1 MRMEHHRSGNT
12 LRGYWMIEKSNGY
25 LEAYYNACK
34 RGEFIIGI
42 ELSLSLEN
50 LLSDLSSPEYVYDT
64 TLADRYIDFMEHCV
78 RLTKSPFYNK
88 PMKLMLWQ
96 KAWISALFGFKIWDK
111 DMGRWINRFKETLL
125 LIGRKNTKSET
136 SSALCLADLLIGGE
150 GRRIVCASNTYD
162 QSQIVFDAVDTMR
175 MMIDPDSKDTW
186 RNRKGL
192 ICLYN
197 DNRVIMMSDRTKAKE
212 GLNIDLAV
220 IDEVHEMKDN
230 SLVKPIEQSMS
241 TKEEGLMILITTEGF
256 VNDGYLDGKL
266 KEYRAIINGEATTVS
281 AKRKLPWLYTQDSE
295 QEVWNVNEDGINP
308 AWQKSNP
315 SLVYG
320 IKKWSFLRDGVDA
333 AQVSKE
339 DRAYVLSKD
348 FNFKVANATAWLLRD
363 DYDYQETFDIEEF
376 KGSYCIGAVDLSET
390 TDMTSAKIM
399 LLKKGDRRK
408 YILSHYW
415 IPEKKLELSDDAG
428 AGAKYV
434 EWAQAGLLTITEGNS
449 IDLSLVADW
458 FYYNLMQKHGIT
470 LLYCG
475 YDQRFK
481 TDWINKM
488 EYYGWL
494 DKKEL
499 VMVQQSPE
507 VLSTPIKQVE
517 VDLKDRF
524 IVGLNDVDKWCLGNA
539 ALKVDSRGKGLLTKI
554 DGQASRR
561 IDGAVTLVILQE
573 MYNRHGTDL
582 KDYLP

>member
-1 MRMEHHRSGNT
+1 
-12 LRGYWMIEKSNGY
+12 MIEKSNGY

-64 TLADRYIDFMEHCV
+64 TLADRYIDFMENCV

-266 KEYRAIINGEATTVS
+266 KEYRAIINGETTTVS

-333 AQVSKE
+333 AKVSKE

-458 FYYNLMQKHGIT
+458 FYDLMQKHGIT

-524 IVGLNDVDKWCLGNA
+524 IIGLNDVDKWCLGNA
-539 ALKVDSRGKGLLTKI
+539 ALKVDSRGKGLLIKI

-582 KDYLP
+582 KDYLL

>member
-1 MRMEHHRSGNT
+1 
-12 LRGYWMIEKSNGY
+12 MIEKSNGY
-25 LEAYYNACK
+25 LEAYYQACK
-34 RGEFIIGI
+34 RGEYIIGI

-50 LLSDLSSPEYVYDT
+50 LVKEQISAEYRYDT
-64 TLADRYIDFMEHCV
+64 TLADKYIDFMENCV

-96 KAWISALFGFKIWDK
+96 KAWISALFGFKIYDK
-111 DMGRWINRFKETLL
+111 EMSRWVNRFKETLL

-197 DNRVIMMSDRTKAKE
+197 DNRVITMSERTRTKE

-220 IDEVHEMKDN
+220 VDEVHEMKDN

-266 KEYRAIINGEATTVS
+266 AEYRAIINGEKTGMA

-320 IKKWSFLRDGVDA
+320 IKKWSFLRDCVDA
-333 AQVSKE
+333 AKESKE
-339 DRAYVLSKD
+339 DRMFVLSKD
-348 FNFKVANATAWLLRD
+348 FNFKVSNAEAWLLME
-363 DYDYQETFDIEEF
+363 DYNYQEEF
-376 KGSYCIGAVDLSET
+376 NLEDFRGSYCLGAVDLAET
-390 TDMTSAKIM
+390 TDMTSAKIL
-399 LLKKGDRRK
+399 LLKKGDKRK
-408 YILSHYW
+408 YVFSHYW
-415 IPEKKLELSDDAG
+415 IPEKKLEASSDEE
-428 AGAKYV
+428 AGAKYL
-434 EWAQAGLLTITEGNS
+434 EWAQAGMLTITEGND
-449 IDLSLVADW
+449 IDLSVVADW
-458 FYYNLMQKHGIT
+458 FYDLMKDYQIT

-481 TDWINKM
+481 RDWVNKM
-488 EYYGWL
+488 EYYGWN

-499 VMVQQSPE
+499 EMVLQSPDI
-507 VLSTPIKQVE
+507 LSNPIRQVE
-517 VDLKDRF
+517 ADLKDRF
-524 IVGLNDVDKWCLGNA
+524 IIGLNDIDRWCLGNA
-539 ALKVDSRGKGLLTKI
+539 ALKVDARGKGMLVKSN
-554 DGQASRR
+554 GQAARR

-573 MYNRHGTDL
+573 MFNRYGTEV
-582 KDYLP
+582 KSYL

>member
-1 MRMEHHRSGNT
+1 
-12 LRGYWMIEKSNGY
+12 MIEKSNGY
-25 LEAYYNACK
+25 LEAYYQACK
-34 RGEFIIGI
+34 RGEYIIGI

-50 LLSDLSSPEYVYDT
+50 LVKEQISAEYRYDT
-64 TLADRYIDFMEHCV
+64 TLADKYIDFMENCV

-96 KAWISALFGFKIWDK
+96 KAWISALFGFKIYDK
-111 DMGRWINRFKETLL
+111 EMGRWVNRFKETLL

-197 DNRVIMMSDRTKAKE
+197 DNRVITMSERTRTKE

-220 IDEVHEMKDN
+220 VDEVHEMKDN

-266 KEYRAIINGEATTVS
+266 AEYRAIINGEKTGMA

-320 IKKWSFLRDGVDA
+320 IKKWSFLRDCVDA
-333 AQVSKE
+333 AKESKE
-339 DRAYVLSKD
+339 DRMFVLSKD
-348 FNFKVANATAWLLRD
+348 FNFKVSNAEAWLLIE
-363 DYDYQETFDIEEF
+363 DYNYQEEF
-376 KGSYCIGAVDLSET
+376 NLEDFRGSYCLGAVDLAET
-390 TDMTSAKIM
+390 TDMTSAKIL

-408 YILSHYW
+408 YVFSHYW
-415 IPEKKLELSDDAG
+415 IPEKKLEASSDEEAG
-428 AGAKYV
+428 ANYL
-434 EWAQAGLLTITEGNS
+434 EWARAGMMTITEGND
-449 IDLSLVADW
+449 IDLSIVADW
-458 FYYNLMQKHGIT
+458 FYDLMKDHQIT

-481 TDWINKM
+481 RDWVNKM
-488 EYYGWL
+488 EYYGWN

-499 VMVQQSPE
+499 EMVLQSPDI
-507 VLSTPIKQVE
+507 LSNPIRQVE
-517 VDLKDRF
+517 ADLKDRF
-524 IVGLNDVDKWCLGNA
+524 IIGLNDIDRWCLGNA
-539 ALKVDSRGKGLLTKI
+539 ALKVDARGKGMLVKSN
-554 DGQASRR
+554 GQAARR

-573 MYNRHGTDL
+573 MFNRYGTEV
-582 KDYLP
+582 KSYL

>member
-1 MRMEHHRSGNT
+1 
-12 LRGYWMIEKSNGY
+12 MIEKSNGY
-25 LEAYYNACK
+25 LEAYYQACK
-34 RGEFIIGI
+34 CGEYIIGI

-50 LLSDLSSPEYVYDT
+50 LVKEQISAEYKYDT
-64 TLADRYIDFMEHCV
+64 TLADKYIDFMENCV

-96 KAWISALFGFKIWDK
+96 KAWISALFGFKIYDK
-111 DMGRWINRFKETLL
+111 EMGRWVNRFKETLL

-197 DNRVIMMSDRTKAKE
+197 DNRVITMSERTRTKE

-220 IDEVHEMKDN
+220 VDEVHEMKDN

-266 KEYRAIINGEATTVS
+266 AEYRAIINGEKTGMA

-320 IKKWSFLRDGVDA
+320 IKKWSFLRDCVDDA
-333 AQVSKE
+333 KESKE
-339 DRAYVLSKD
+339 DRMFVLSKD
-348 FNFKVANATAWLLRD
+348 FNFKVSNAEAWLLME
-363 DYDYQETFDIEEF
+363 DYNYQEQFNLEEF
-376 KGSYCIGAVDLSET
+376 RGSYCLGAVDLAET
-390 TDMTSAKIM
+390 TDMTSAKIL

-408 YILSHYW
+408 YVFSHYW
-415 IPEKKLELSDDAG
+415 IPEKKLEASSDEEAG
-428 AGAKYV
+428 AQYL
-434 EWAQAGLLTITEGNS
+434 EWARAGMMTITEGND
-449 IDLSLVADW
+449 IDLSIVADW
-458 FYYNLMQKHGIT
+458 FYDLMKDHQIT

-481 TDWINKM
+481 RDWINKM
-488 EYYGWL
+488 EYYGWN

-499 VMVQQSPE
+499 EMVLQSPDI
-507 VLSTPIKQVE
+507 LSNPIRQVE
-517 VDLKDRF
+517 ADLKDRF
-524 IVGLNDVDKWCLGNA
+524 IIGLNDIDRWCLGNA
-539 ALKVDSRGKGLLTKI
+539 ALKVDARGKGMLVKSN
-554 DGQASRR
+554 GQAARR

-573 MYNRHGTDL
+573 MFNRYGTEV
-582 KDYLP
+582 KSYL

>member
-1 MRMEHHRSGNT
+1 
-12 LRGYWMIEKSNGY
+12 MIEKSNGY
-25 LEAYYNACK
+25 LEAYYQACK
-34 RGEFIIGI
+34 RGEYIIGI

-50 LLSDLSSPEYVYDT
+50 LVKEQISAEYKYDT
-64 TLADRYIDFMEHCV
+64 TLADKYIDFMENCV

-96 KAWISALFGFKIWDK
+96 KAWISALFGFKIYDK
-111 DMGRWINRFKETLL
+111 EMGRWVNRFKETLL

-197 DNRVIMMSDRTKAKE
+197 DNRVITMSERTRTKE

-220 IDEVHEMKDN
+220 VDEVHEMKDN

-266 KEYRAIINGEATTVS
+266 AEYRAIINGEKTGMA

-320 IKKWSFLRDGVDA
+320 IKKWSFLRDCVDA
-333 AQVSKE
+333 AKESKE
-339 DRAYVLSKD
+339 DRMFVLSKD
-348 FNFKVANATAWLLRD
+348 FNFKVSNAEAWLLME
-363 DYDYQETFDIEEF
+363 DYNYQEEF
-376 KGSYCIGAVDLSET
+376 NLEDFRGSYCLGAVDLAET
-390 TDMTSAKIM
+390 TDMTSAKIL

-408 YILSHYW
+408 YVFSHYW
-415 IPEKKLELSDDAG
+415 IPEKKLEASSDEE
-428 AGAKYV
+428 AGAKYL
-434 EWAQAGLLTITEGNS
+434 EWARAGLMTITEGND
-449 IDLSLVADW
+449 IDLSVVADW
-458 FYYNLMQKHGIT
+458 FYDLMKDHQIT

-481 TDWINKM
+481 RDWVNKM
-488 EYYGWL
+488 EYYGWN

-499 VMVQQSPE
+499 EMVLQSPDI
-507 VLSTPIKQVE
+507 LSNPIRQVE
-517 VDLKDRF
+517 ADLKDRF
-524 IVGLNDVDKWCLGNA
+524 IIGLNDIDRWCLGNA
-539 ALKVDSRGKGLLTKI
+539 ALKVDARGKGMLVKSN
-554 DGQASRR
+554 GQAARR

-573 MYNRHGTDL
+573 MFNRYGTEV
-582 KDYLP
+582 KSYL

>member
-1 MRMEHHRSGNT
+1 M
-12 LRGYWMIEKSNGY
+12 RGYWMIEKSNGY

-64 TLADRYIDFMEHCV
+64 TLADRYIDFMENCV

-266 KEYRAIINGEATTVS
+266 KEYRAIINGETTTVS

-295 QEVWNVNEDGINP
+295 QEVWNVNEEGINP

-333 AQVSKE
+333 AKVSKA

-428 AGAKYV
+428 AGARYM

-458 FYYNLMQKHGIT
+458 FYDLMQKYGIT

-539 ALKVDSRGKGLLTKI
+539 ALKVDSRGKGLLIKI

>member
-1 MRMEHHRSGNT
+1 
-12 LRGYWMIEKSNGY
+12 MIEKSNGY
-25 LEAYYNACK
+25 LEAYYQACK
-34 RGEFIIGI
+34 RGEYIIGI

-50 LLSDLSSPEYVYDT
+50 LVKEQISSEYRYDT
-64 TLADRYIDFMEHCV
+64 TLADKYIDFMENCV

-96 KAWISALFGFKIWDK
+96 KAWISALFGFKIYDK
-111 DMGRWINRFKETLL
+111 EMGRWVNRFKETLL

-197 DNRVIMMSDRTKAKE
+197 DNRVITMSERTRTKE

-220 IDEVHEMKDN
+220 VDEVHEMKDN

-266 KEYRAIINGEATTVS
+266 AEYRAIINSEKTGMA

-320 IKKWSFLRDGVDA
+320 IKKWSFLRDCVDA
-333 AQVSKE
+333 AKESKE
-339 DRAYVLSKD
+339 DRMFVLSKD
-348 FNFKVANATAWLLRD
+348 FNFKVSNAEAWLLME
-363 DYDYQETFDIEEF
+363 DYNYQEEF
-376 KGSYCIGAVDLSET
+376 NLEDFRGSYCLGAVDLAET
-390 TDMTSAKIM
+390 TDMTSAKIL

-408 YILSHYW
+408 YVFSHYW
-415 IPEKKLELSDDAG
+415 IPEKKLEASSDEEAG
-428 AGAKYV
+428 AQYL
-434 EWAQAGLLTITEGNS
+434 EWAQAGMLTITEGND
-449 IDLSLVADW
+449 IDLSVVADW
-458 FYYNLMQKHGIT
+458 FYDLMKDYQIT

-481 TDWINKM
+481 RDWVNKM
-488 EYYGWL
+488 EYYGWN

-499 VMVQQSPE
+499 EMVLQSPDI
-507 VLSTPIKQVE
+507 LSNPIRQVE
-517 VDLKDRF
+517 ADLKDQF
-524 IVGLNDVDKWCLGNA
+524 IIGLNDIDRWCLGNA
-539 ALKVDSRGKGLLTKI
+539 ALKVDARGKGLLVKI
-554 DGQASRR
+554 NGQAARR

-573 MYNRHGTDL
+573 MFNRYGTEV
-582 KDYLP
+582 KSYL

>member
-1 MRMEHHRSGNT
+1 M
-12 LRGYWMIEKSNGY
+12 RGYWMIEKSNGY

-50 LLSDLSSPEYVYDT
+50 LLSDLSSPEYVYNT

-266 KEYRAIINGEATTVS
+266 KEYRAIINGETTTVS

-333 AQVSKE
+333 AKVSKA

-458 FYYNLMQKHGIT
+458 FYDLMQKYGIT

-539 ALKVDSRGKGLLTKI
+539 ALKVDSRGKGLLIKI

>member
-1 MRMEHHRSGNT
+1 
-12 LRGYWMIEKSNGY
+12 MIEKSNGY

-34 RGEFIIGI
+34 GGEFIIGI

-50 LLSDLSSPEYVYDT
+50 LLSDLSSPEYVYNT
-64 TLADRYIDFMEHCV
+64 TLADRYIDFMENCV

-266 KEYRAIINGEATTVS
+266 KEYRAIINGETTTVS

-333 AQVSKE
+333 AKVSKA

-428 AGAKYV
+428 AGARYV

-458 FYYNLMQKHGIT
+458 FYDLMQKHGIT

-539 ALKVDSRGKGLLTKI
+539 ALKVDSRGKGLLIKI

>member
-1 MRMEHHRSGNT
+1 
-12 LRGYWMIEKSNGY
+12 MIEKSNGY
-25 LEAYYNACK
+25 LEAYYQACK
-34 RGEFIIGI
+34 RGEYIIGI

-50 LLSDLSSPEYVYDT
+50 LVKEQISAEYRYDT
-64 TLADRYIDFMEHCV
+64 TLADKYIGFMENCV

-96 KAWISALFGFKIWDK
+96 KAWISALFGFKIYDK
-111 DMGRWINRFKETLL
+111 EMGRWVNRFKETLL

-197 DNRVIMMSDRTKAKE
+197 DNRVITMSERTRTKE

-220 IDEVHEMKDN
+220 VDEVHEMKDN

-266 KEYRAIINGEATTVS
+266 AEYRAIINGEKTGMA

-320 IKKWSFLRDGVDA
+320 IKKWSFLRDCVDA
-333 AQVSKE
+333 AKESKE
-339 DRAYVLSKD
+339 DRMFVLSKD
-348 FNFKVANATAWLLRD
+348 FNFKVSNAEAWLLME
-363 DYDYQETFDIEEF
+363 DYNYQEEF
-376 KGSYCIGAVDLSET
+376 NLEDFRGSYCLGAVDLAET
-390 TDMTSAKIM
+390 TDMTSAKIL

-408 YILSHYW
+408 YVFSHYW
-415 IPEKKLELSDDAG
+415 IPEKKLEASSDEE
-428 AGAKYV
+428 AGAKYL
-434 EWAQAGLLTITEGNS
+434 EWARAGMMTITEGND
-449 IDLSLVADW
+449 IDLSIVADW
-458 FYYNLMQKHGIT
+458 FYDLMKDHQIT

-481 TDWINKM
+481 RDWVNKM
-488 EYYGWL
+488 EYYGWN

-499 VMVQQSPE
+499 EMVLQSPDI
-507 VLSTPIKQVE
+507 LSNPIRQVE
-517 VDLKDRF
+517 ADLKDRF
-524 IVGLNDVDKWCLGNA
+524 IIGLNDIDRWCLGNA
-539 ALKVDSRGKGLLTKI
+539 ALKVDARGKGMLVKSN
-554 DGQASRR
+554 GQAARR

-573 MYNRHGTDL
+573 MFNRYGTEV
-582 KDYLP
+582 KSYL

>member
-1 MRMEHHRSGNT
+1 
-12 LRGYWMIEKSNGY
+12 MIEKSNGY

-64 TLADRYIDFMEHCV
+64 TLADRYIDFMENCV

-266 KEYRAIINGEATTVS
+266 KEYRAIINGETTTVS

-428 AGAKYV
+428 AGARYM

-458 FYYNLMQKHGIT
+458 FYDLMQKYGIT

-524 IVGLNDVDKWCLGNA
+524 IIGLNDVDKWCLGNA

>member
-1 MRMEHHRSGNT
+1 M
-12 LRGYWMIEKSNGY
+12 RGYWMIEKSNGY

-64 TLADRYIDFMEHCV
+64 TLADRYIDFMENCV

-266 KEYRAIINGEATTVS
+266 KEYRAIINGETTTVS

-333 AQVSKE
+333 AKVSKE

-458 FYYNLMQKHGIT
+458 FYDLMQKYGIT

-524 IVGLNDVDKWCLGNA
+524 IIGLNDVDKWCLGNA
-539 ALKVDSRGKGLLTKI
+539 ALKVDSRGKGLLIKI

>member
-1 MRMEHHRSGNT
+1 
-12 LRGYWMIEKSNGY
+12 MIEKSNGY

-50 LLSDLSSPEYVYDT
+50 LLSDLSSPEYAYDT
-64 TLADRYIDFMEHCV
+64 TLADKYIDFMEHCV

-266 KEYRAIINGEATTVS
+266 KEYRAIINGETTTVS

-458 FYYNLMQKHGIT
+458 FYDLMRKYGIT

-524 IVGLNDVDKWCLGNA
+524 IIGLNDVDKWCLGNA
-539 ALKVDSRGKGLLTKI
+539 ALKVDSRGKGLLIKI

>member
-1 MRMEHHRSGNT
+1 
-12 LRGYWMIEKSNGY
+12 MIEKSNGY
-25 LEAYYNACK
+25 LEAYYQACK
-34 RGEFIIGI
+34 GGEYIIGI
-42 ELSLSLEN
+42 ELLLSLEN
-50 LLSDLSSPEYVYDT
+50 LVKEQISAEYKYDT
-64 TLADRYIDFMEHCV
+64 TLADKYIDFMENCV

-96 KAWISALFGFKIWDK
+96 KAWISALFGFKIYDK
-111 DMGRWINRFKETLL
+111 VMVRWVNRFKETLL

-197 DNRVIMMSDRTKAKE
+197 DNRVITMSERTRTKE

-220 IDEVHEMKDN
+220 VDEVHEMKDN

-266 KEYRAIINGEATTVS
+266 AEYRAIINGEKTGMA

-320 IKKWSFLRDGVDA
+320 IKKWSFLRDCVDA
-333 AQVSKE
+333 AKESKE
-339 DRAYVLSKD
+339 DRMFVLSKD
-348 FNFKVANATAWLLRD
+348 FNFKVSNAEAWLLME
-363 DYDYQETFDIEEF
+363 DYNYQEEF
-376 KGSYCIGAVDLSET
+376 NLEDFRGSYCLGAVDLAET
-390 TDMTSAKIM
+390 TDMTSAKIL

-408 YILSHYW
+408 YVFSHYW
-415 IPEKKLELSDDAG
+415 IPEKKLEASSDEEAG
-428 AGAKYV
+428 AQYL
-434 EWAQAGLLTITEGNS
+434 EWAQAGMLTITEGND
-449 IDLSLVADW
+449 IDLSVVADW
-458 FYYNLMQKHGIT
+458 FYDLMKDHQIT

-481 TDWINKM
+481 RDWVNKM
-488 EYYGWL
+488 EYYGWN

-499 VMVQQSPE
+499 EMVLQSPDI
-507 VLSTPIKQVE
+507 LSNPIRQVE
-517 VDLKDRF
+517 ADLKDRF
-524 IVGLNDVDKWCLGNA
+524 IIGLNDIDRWCLGNA
-539 ALKVDSRGKGLLTKI
+539 ALKVDARGKGMLVKSN
-554 DGQASRR
+554 GQAARR

-573 MYNRHGTDL
+573 MFNRYGTEV
-582 KDYLP
+582 KSYL

>member
-1 MRMEHHRSGNT
+1 M
-12 LRGYWMIEKSNGY
+12 
-25 LEAYYNACK
+25 
-34 RGEFIIGI
+34 
-42 ELSLSLEN
+42 
-50 LLSDLSSPEYVYDT
+50 
-64 TLADRYIDFMEHCV
+64 
-78 RLTKSPFYNK
+78 TKSPFYNK

-96 KAWISALFGFKIWDK
+96 KAWISALFGFKIYDK
-111 DMGRWINRFKETLL
+111 EMGRWVNRFKETLL

-197 DNRVIMMSDRTKAKE
+197 DNRVITMSERTRTKE

-220 IDEVHEMKDN
+220 VDEVHEMKDN

-266 KEYRAIINGEATTVS
+266 AEYRAIINGEKTGMA

-320 IKKWSFLRDGVDA
+320 IKKWSFLRDCVDA
-333 AQVSKE
+333 AKESKE
-339 DRAYVLSKD
+339 DRMFVLSKD
-348 FNFKVANATAWLLRD
+348 FNFKVSNAEAWLLME
-363 DYDYQETFDIEEF
+363 DYNYQEEF
-376 KGSYCIGAVDLSET
+376 NLEDFRGSYCLGAVDLAET
-390 TDMTSAKIM
+390 TDMTSAKIL

-408 YILSHYW
+408 YVFSHYW
-415 IPEKKLELSDDAG
+415 IPEKKLEASSDEE
-428 AGAKYV
+428 AGAKYL
-434 EWAQAGLLTITEGNS
+434 EWARAGMMTITEGND
-449 IDLSLVADW
+449 IDLSIVADW
-458 FYYNLMQKHGIT
+458 FYDLMKDHQIT

-481 TDWINKM
+481 RDWVNKM
-488 EYYGWL
+488 EYYGWN

-499 VMVQQSPE
+499 EMVLQSPDI
-507 VLSTPIKQVE
+507 LSNPIRQVE
-517 VDLKDRF
+517 ADLKDRF
-524 IVGLNDVDKWCLGNA
+524 IIGLNDIDRWCLGNA
-539 ALKVDSRGKGLLTKI
+539 ALKVDARGKGMLVKSN
-554 DGQASRR
+554 GQAARR

-573 MYNRHGTDL
+573 MFNRYGTEV
-582 KDYLP
+582 KSYL

>member
-1 MRMEHHRSGNT
+1 M
-12 LRGYWMIEKSNGY
+12 RGYWMIEKSNGY

-64 TLADRYIDFMEHCV
+64 TLADRYIDFMENCV

-266 KEYRAIINGEATTVS
+266 KEYRAIINGETTTVS

-333 AQVSKE
+333 AKVSKE

-458 FYYNLMQKHGIT
+458 FYDLMQKHGIT

-524 IVGLNDVDKWCLGNA
+524 IIGLNDVDKWCLGNA
-539 ALKVDSRGKGLLTKI
+539 ALKVDSRGKGLLIKI

-582 KDYLP
+582 KDYLL

>member
-1 MRMEHHRSGNT
+1 
-12 LRGYWMIEKSNGY
+12 MIEKSNGY
-25 LEAYYNACK
+25 LEAYYQACK
-34 RGEFIIGI
+34 RGEYIIGI

-50 LLSDLSSPEYVYDT
+50 LVKEQISAEYKYDT
-64 TLADRYIDFMEHCV
+64 TLADKYIDFMENCV

-96 KAWISALFGFKIWDK
+96 KAWISALFGFKIYDK
-111 DMGRWINRFKETLL
+111 EMGRWVNRFKETLL

-197 DNRVIMMSDRTKAKE
+197 DNRVITMSERTRTKE

-220 IDEVHEMKDN
+220 VDEVHEMKDN

-266 KEYRAIINGEATTVS
+266 AEYRAIINGEKTGMA

-320 IKKWSFLRDGVDA
+320 IKKWSFLRDCVDA
-333 AQVSKE
+333 AKESKE
-339 DRAYVLSKD
+339 DRMFVLSKD
-348 FNFKVANATAWLLRD
+348 FNFKVSNAEAWLLME
-363 DYDYQETFDIEEF
+363 DYNYQEEF
-376 KGSYCIGAVDLSET
+376 NLEDFRGSYCLGAVDLAET
-390 TDMTSAKIM
+390 TDMTSAKIL

-408 YILSHYW
+408 YVFSHYW
-415 IPEKKLELSDDAG
+415 IPEKKLEASSDEE
-428 AGAKYV
+428 AGAKYL
-434 EWAQAGLLTITEGNS
+434 EWAQAGMLTITEGND
-449 IDLSLVADW
+449 IDLSVVADW
-458 FYYNLMQKHGIT
+458 FYDLMKDHQIT

-481 TDWINKM
+481 RDWVNKM
-488 EYYGWL
+488 EYYGWN

-499 VMVQQSPE
+499 EMVLQSPDI
-507 VLSTPIKQVE
+507 LSNPIRQVE
-517 VDLKDRF
+517 ADLKDRF
-524 IVGLNDVDKWCLGNA
+524 IIGLNDIDRWCLGNA
-539 ALKVDSRGKGLLTKI
+539 ALKVDARGKGMLVKSN
-554 DGQASRR
+554 GQAARR

-573 MYNRHGTDL
+573 MFNRYGTEV
-582 KDYLP
+582 KSYL

>member
-1 MRMEHHRSGNT
+1 
-12 LRGYWMIEKSNGY
+12 
-25 LEAYYNACK
+25 
-34 RGEFIIGI
+34 
-42 ELSLSLEN
+42 
-50 LLSDLSSPEYVYDT
+50 
-64 TLADRYIDFMEHCV
+64 
-78 RLTKSPFYNK
+78 
-88 PMKLMLWQ
+88 MLWQ

-111 DMGRWINRFKETLL
+111 NLGRWINRFKETLL

-266 KEYRAIINGEATTVS
+266 KEYRAIINGETTTVS

-295 QEVWNVNEDGINP
+295 AEVWNVNEDGINP

-428 AGAKYV
+428 AGARYV
-434 EWAQAGLLTITEGNS
+434 E
-449 IDLSLVADW
+449 LSLI
-458 FYYNLMQKHGIT
+458 HI
-470 LLYCG
+470 
-475 YDQRFK
+475 
-481 TDWINKM
+481 
-488 EYYGWL
+488 
-494 DKKEL
+494 
-499 VMVQQSPE
+499 
-507 VLSTPIKQVE
+507 
-517 VDLKDRF
+517 
-524 IVGLNDVDKWCLGNA
+524 
-539 ALKVDSRGKGLLTKI
+539 
-554 DGQASRR
+554 
-561 IDGAVTLVILQE
+561 
-573 MYNRHGTDL
+573 
-582 KDYLP
+582 

>member
-1 MRMEHHRSGNT
+1 M
-12 LRGYWMIEKSNGY
+12 RGYWMIEKSNGY

-64 TLADRYIDFMEHCV
+64 TLADRYIDFMENCV

-136 SSALCLADLLIGGE
+136 SSALCLADLLIGGK

-197 DNRVIMMSDRTKAKE
+197 DNRVIMMSERTRAKE

-230 SLVKPIEQSMS
+230 TLVKPIEQSMS

-266 KEYRAIINGEATTVS
+266 KEYRAIINGETTTVS

-333 AQVSKE
+333 AKVSKE

-458 FYYNLMQKHGIT
+458 FYDLMQKYGIT

-539 ALKVDSRGKGLLTKI
+539 ALKVDSRGKGLLIKI

>member
-1 MRMEHHRSGNT
+1 
-12 LRGYWMIEKSNGY
+12 MIEKSNGY
-25 LEAYYNACK
+25 LEAYYQACK
-34 RGEFIIGI
+34 GGEYIIGI
-42 ELSLSLEN
+42 ELLLSLEN
-50 LLSDLSSPEYVYDT
+50 LVKEQISAEYKYDT
-64 TLADRYIDFMEHCV
+64 TLADKYIDFMENCV

-96 KAWISALFGFKIWDK
+96 KAWISALFGFKIYDK
-111 DMGRWINRFKETLL
+111 EMGRWVNRFKETLL

-197 DNRVIMMSDRTKAKE
+197 DNRVITMSERTRTKE

-220 IDEVHEMKDN
+220 VDEVHEMKDN

-266 KEYRAIINGEATTVS
+266 AEYRAIINGEKTGMA

-320 IKKWSFLRDGVDA
+320 IKKWSFLRDCVDA
-333 AQVSKE
+333 AKESKE
-339 DRAYVLSKD
+339 DRMFVLSKD
-348 FNFKVANATAWLLRD
+348 FNFKVSNAEAWLLME
-363 DYDYQETFDIEEF
+363 DYNYQEEF
-376 KGSYCIGAVDLSET
+376 NLEDFRGSYCLGAVDLAET
-390 TDMTSAKIM
+390 TDMTSAKIL

-408 YILSHYW
+408 YVFSHYW
-415 IPEKKLELSDDAG
+415 IPEKKLEASSDEEAG
-428 AGAKYV
+428 AHYL
-434 EWAQAGLLTITEGNS
+434 EWAQAGMLTITEGND
-449 IDLSLVADW
+449 IDLSVVADW
-458 FYYNLMQKHGIT
+458 FYDLMKDYQIT

-481 TDWINKM
+481 RDWVNKM
-488 EYYGWL
+488 EYYGWN

-499 VMVQQSPE
+499 EMVLQSPDI
-507 VLSTPIKQVE
+507 LSNPIRQVE
-517 VDLKDRF
+517 ADLKDRF
-524 IVGLNDVDKWCLGNA
+524 IIGLNDIDRWCLGNA
-539 ALKVDSRGKGLLTKI
+539 ALKVDARGKGMLVKSN
-554 DGQASRR
+554 GQAARR

-573 MYNRHGTDL
+573 MFNRYGTEV
-582 KDYLP
+582 KSYL